1 MLPDNIKGFKM
12 KQKKAQSISI
22 NTIVV
27 AAIALIVLVV
37 MIAIF
42 SGRIK
47 IFTGGAR
54 DCSIQNGECAA
65 DCAIVSEKNGG
76 TYINMP
82 GTNCEDNKG
91 TDAKKY
97 CCVPIIKSNTPP

>member
-1 MLPDNIKGFKM
+1 MM
-12 KQKKAQSISI
+12 HKKAQSISI
-22 NTIVV
+22 NTVVV

-42 SGRIK
+42 AGRIK

-54 DCSIQNGECAA
+54 DCGTQGGSCAN
-65 DCAIVSEKNGG
+65 DCAKVGEDKGG
-76 TYINMP
+76 TYINLP

-91 TDAKKY
+91 SGADNL
-97 CCVPIIKSNTPP
+97 CCVPIIKPAGK

>member
-1 MLPDNIKGFKM
+1 M

-42 SGRIK
+42 AGRIK

-54 DCSIQNGECAA
+54 DCRTQGGGECAA
-65 DCAIVSEKNGG
+65 DCGDFSEEMGG
-76 TYINMP
+76 TYINLP

-91 TDAKKY
+91 SGAIDQ
-97 CCVPIIKSNTPP
+97 CCVPIIKPSTDP

>member
-1 MLPDNIKGFKM
+1 MLPFNIGVKM
-12 KQKKAQSISI
+12 KKKAQSISI

-54 DCSIQNGECAA
+54 DCRTQGGECAA
-65 DCAIVSEKNGG
+65 DCVKVGEENSG
-76 TYINMP
+76 TYINLP

-91 TDAKKY
+91 TDAEKY
-97 CCVPIIKSNTPP
+97 CCVPIIKSVEENK